1 MKFKK
6 KDKEAKPNKEKKVP
20 VMKVGTHKKTVIALW
35 LVLIASVS
43 FGVYKNFT
51 AIDMHTVHEKEV
63 IEQHIIDTNRIE
75 NFVKDFAKSYYSW
88 SNNKEA
94 IEARTAAINNY
105 LTKALQDLNV
115 DTVRIDI
122 PTNSTVN
129 EVKIWNVEQAGKDEY
144 TVTYSV
150 NQTVTEGEQSSRNT
164 AAYTVTVHVD
174 GDGNMVITKNPTIS
188 SMPVKSSYEP
198 KAQETDGTMDAA
210 ITEEVTEFL
219 ETFFKLYP
227 TATEKELSYYV
238 SGNVL
243 APVNGD
249 YLYSEL
255 INPLFTMDGD
265 TVKVSVSVK
274 YLDQKTKAAQISQFD
289 LKLQK
294 TGGNWKIVG

>member
-1 MKFKK
+1 MLFKK
-6 KDKEAKPNKEKKVP
+6 KDKESKPKKEKKVP

-63 IEQHIIDTNRIE
+63 IEQRIVDTNKIE
-75 NFVKDFAKSYYSW
+75 NFVKAFAKSYYSW
-88 SNNKEA
+88 SNTQES
-94 IEARTAAINNY
+94 IDARTAAINNY
-105 LTKALQDLNV
+105 LTKSLQNLNV
-115 DTVRIDI
+115 DTVRQDI
-122 PTNSTVN
+122 PTSSTVTD
-129 EVKIWNVEQAGKDEY
+129 VKIWDIEQAGTDKY

-150 NQTVTEGEQSSRNT
+150 DQTVTEGEQSSHNT
-164 AAYTVTVHVD
+164 AAYTVMVHVD
-174 GDGNMVITKNPTIS
+174 ADGNMVITKNPTIS

-210 ITEEVTEFL
+210 TTKEVTEFL

-227 TATEKELSYYV
+227 TATERELAYYV
-238 SGNVL
+238 SGNAL
-243 APVNGD
+243 APVSGD

-255 INPLFTMDGD
+255 INPLFTMDED

-289 LKLQK
+289 LKLKK
-294 TGGNWKIVG
+294 TDGNWKIIV